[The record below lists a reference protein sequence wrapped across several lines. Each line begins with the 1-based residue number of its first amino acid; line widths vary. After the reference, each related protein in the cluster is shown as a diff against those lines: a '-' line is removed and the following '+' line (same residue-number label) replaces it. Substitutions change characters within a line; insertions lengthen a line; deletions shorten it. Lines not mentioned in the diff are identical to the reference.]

1 MTHVQLRR
9 KKSGDRVLPVFYD
22 GNYVSLVP
30 NEERTITMEADTSQ
44 LNDEDALV
52 MVDGW
57 NATVAASSSKG
68 VAIAPNLDAQPDHS
82 PETGLP
88 FQTEGLR

>member
-1 MTHVQLRR
+1 
-9 KKSGDRVLPVFYD
+9 
-22 GNYVSLVP
+22 
-30 NEERTITMEADTSQ
+30 
-44 LNDEDALV
+44 

-57 NATVAASSSKG
+57 NTTVAPASSKG
-68 VAIAPNLDAQPDHS
+68 VAIAPNLDAQPAHS

>member
-1 MTHVQLRR
+1 
-9 KKSGDRVLPVFYD
+9 
-22 GNYVSLVP
+22 
-30 NEERTITMEADTSQ
+30 
-44 LNDEDALV
+44 LNGEDALV

-57 NATVAASSSKG
+57 NTTVAAASAKG
-68 VAIAPNLDAQPDHS
+68 VAIAPNLDAQPGHS